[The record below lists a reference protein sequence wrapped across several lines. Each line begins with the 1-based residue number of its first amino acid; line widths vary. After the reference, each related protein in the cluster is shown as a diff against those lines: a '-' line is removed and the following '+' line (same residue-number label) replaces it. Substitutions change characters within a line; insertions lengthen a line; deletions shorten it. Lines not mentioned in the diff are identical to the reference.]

1 MSKLAKDFCFN
12 DANLQKAKN
21 IIIRYPEDRSQS
33 ALIPLLDIAQRQVGG
48 WLTKESVEYVA
59 NFLNIPPIR
68 VYEVAT
74 FYTMFNLHPIGKYHV
89 QICGTTP
96 CWLRGSDEIVKACE
110 NKLRIKCGETTADKK
125 FTLVEVECLGACVN
139 APMVQIND
147 NYFED
152 LTPEIISDILGK
164 MQEEQPVKIGSQVGR
179 NGSEPKN

>member
-110 NKLRIKCGETTADKK
+110 NKIRIK
-125 FTLVEVECLGACVN
+125 
-139 APMVQIND
+139 
-147 NYFED
+147 
-152 LTPEIISDILGK
+152 
-164 MQEEQPVKIGSQVGR
+164 
-179 NGSEPKN
+179 